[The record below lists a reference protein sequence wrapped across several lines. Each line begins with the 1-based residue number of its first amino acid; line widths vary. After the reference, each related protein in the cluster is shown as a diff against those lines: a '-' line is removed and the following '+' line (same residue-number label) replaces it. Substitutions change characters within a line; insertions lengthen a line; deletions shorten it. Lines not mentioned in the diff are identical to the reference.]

1 MQMQKPKVLKT
12 TSRWSLEVVED
23 ARRMAHEQVKY
34 KEISKRLGVPINTLY
49 EWLTRGKRMI
59 TVTDRNKMLMK
70 ALNEDP
76 HGTIHAMLAGH
87 EVMLAEA
94 IAQDLR
100 YGELWRASSV
110 VSNLLRN
117 YAKLQEAQ

>member
-1 MQMQKPKVLKT
+1 MQRPKVLKT
-12 TSRWSLEVVED
+12 TSKWSLAVVED

-34 KEISKRLGVPINTLY
+34 KEISRRLGVPINTLY

-70 ALNEDP
+70 ALSDDP

-117 YAKLQEAQ
+117 YAKTQEAQ